1 MTLEERKFCNML
13 HYAVKGFLINE
24 SYSDEDVKKIG
35 DSYLKRLWGNNER
48 LEYIMEPFE
57 KEWAKRQNNC

>member
-1 MTLEERKFCNML
+1 ML

-24 SYSDEDVKKIG
+24 TYSDEEVKRIG

-48 LEYIMEPFE
+48 LEYCREPFE